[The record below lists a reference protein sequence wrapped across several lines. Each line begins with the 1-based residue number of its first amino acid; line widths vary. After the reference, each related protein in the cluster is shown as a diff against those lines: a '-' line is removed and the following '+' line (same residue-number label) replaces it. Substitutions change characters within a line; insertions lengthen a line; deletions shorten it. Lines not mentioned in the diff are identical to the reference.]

1 MDKFEK
7 QKYIMSLMNNK
18 TIREEFKEQLSS
30 PAGASDIS
38 IVEKKY
44 NDLLKKSKYLES
56 IYKFQSSIIHNLSSA
71 LIVIDLD
78 GNITFSNR
86 AAQELL
92 KYAHDELNS
101 ISLKEL
107 FADES
112 EGANFTELLTV
123 YGKKFKNKECLFVD
137 KEGKQVQIG
146 LTTANFVD
154 DYNGYEGRIILF
166 KDLTEVKQLKK
177 QIERMDRLA
186 LLGELSAG
194 IAHEI
199 RNPLAGIKAAA
210 QILDESIGEDTNNK
224 ILLQRIIKEI
234 DKSNK
239 LLKEFFKFARP
250 SRPKLEFVDI
260 ETLIDG
266 LFLLIN
272 PRIKKQNVVTEIN
285 YEENLPK
292 AYIDETQ
299 IEQVMLNILL
309 NALDAM
315 PEGGKLSISVNKH
328 ELEPFE
334 ANEIIEKTFNQQT
347 LYYVSIM
354 ISDTG
359 VGIKQDHLDK
369 IFDPFFTTKADG
381 LGLGLSICSRL
392 LEENLGKIDASSDES
407 GTTFT
412 LMLPCFYHN

>member
-1 MDKFEK
+1 MSIELLLYSVNKPVLAMDKFEK

-186 LLGELSAG
+186 L
-194 IAHEI
+194 
-199 RNPLAGIKAAA
+199 
-210 QILDESIGEDTNNK
+210 
-224 ILLQRIIKEI
+224 
-234 DKSNK
+234 
-239 LLKEFFKFARP
+239 
-250 SRPKLEFVDI
+250 
-260 ETLIDG
+260 
-266 LFLLIN
+266 
-272 PRIKKQNVVTEIN
+272 
-285 YEENLPK
+285 
-292 AYIDETQ
+292 
-299 IEQVMLNILL
+299 
-309 NALDAM
+309 
-315 PEGGKLSISVNKH
+315 
-328 ELEPFE
+328 
-334 ANEIIEKTFNQQT
+334 
-347 LYYVSIM
+347 
-354 ISDTG
+354 
-359 VGIKQDHLDK
+359 
-369 IFDPFFTTKADG
+369 
-381 LGLGLSICSRL
+381 
-392 LEENLGKIDASSDES
+392 
-407 GTTFT
+407 
-412 LMLPCFYHN
+412 

>member
-1 MDKFEK
+1 M
-7 QKYIMSLMNNK
+7 
-18 TIREEFKEQLSS
+18 
-30 PAGASDIS
+30 
-38 IVEKKY
+38 
-44 NDLLKKSKYLES
+44 
-56 IYKFQSSIIHNLSSA
+56 
-71 LIVIDLD
+71 
-78 GNITFSNR
+78 
-86 AAQELL
+86 
-92 KYAHDELNS
+92 
-101 ISLKEL
+101 
-107 FADES
+107 
-112 EGANFTELLTV
+112 
-123 YGKKFKNKECLFVD
+123 
-137 KEGKQVQIG
+137 
-146 LTTANFVD
+146 
-154 DYNGYEGRIILF
+154 
-166 KDLTEVKQLKK
+166 
-177 QIERMDRLA
+177 
-186 LLGELSAG
+186 
-194 IAHEI
+194 
-199 RNPLAGIKAAA
+199 
-210 QILDESIGEDTNNK
+210 
-224 ILLQRIIKEI
+224 
-234 DKSNK
+234 
-239 LLKEFFKFARP
+239 
-250 SRPKLEFVDI
+250 
-260 ETLIDG
+260 
-266 LFLLIN
+266 IN